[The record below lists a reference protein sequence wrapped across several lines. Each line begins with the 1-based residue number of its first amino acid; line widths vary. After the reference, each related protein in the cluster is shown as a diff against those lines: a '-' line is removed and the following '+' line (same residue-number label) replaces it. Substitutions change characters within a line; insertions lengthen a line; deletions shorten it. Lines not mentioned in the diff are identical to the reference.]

1 MLSLVLSLVLS
12 FMLSFVLTSVHLT
25 MTMHLK
31 QVLLNYYLI
40 SLHKIMTDTLTW
52 LSWKVGP
59 GRFKRG
65 RLLVAYH
72 NISQS
77 KNFLSTFQSTHVTGF
92 KYQLDYSQSVFYFV
106 PQDSHSQ
113 AGSTINI
120 NRISP
125 WLTRK
130 YSQNF
135 SPREPWLFAKD
146 ICWGE
151 NIS

>member
-1 MLSLVLSLVLS
+1 MAPLIKSSFTAQSVLSCHVVIHVVIRVDIRWLEAAKFS
-12 FMLSFVLTSVHLT
+12 
-25 MTMHLK
+25 
-31 QVLLNYYLI
+31 I
-40 SLHKIMTDTLTW
+40 SWKIMTDTLTW

-72 NISQS
+72 DISLNE
-77 KNFLSTFQSTHVTGF
+77 NFLSTFQSTHVTGF